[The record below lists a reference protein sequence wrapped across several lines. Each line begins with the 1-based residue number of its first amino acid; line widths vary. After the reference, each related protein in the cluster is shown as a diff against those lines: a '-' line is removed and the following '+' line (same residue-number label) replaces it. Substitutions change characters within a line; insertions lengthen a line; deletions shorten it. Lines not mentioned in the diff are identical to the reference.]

1 MNKQNYEKLNNLAI
15 SFDYIM
21 SMIELAEYM
30 TGEFICGDV
39 IDDQERAKEHIDRI
53 WALLNGM
60 VELSH
65 LRHEEFEQILKSVPI
80 TEEPLE

>member
-1 MNKQNYEKLNNLAI
+1 MNRKDYEKLNNLAI
-15 SFDYIM
+15 SFDYLM

-30 TGEFICGDV
+30 TGELVCSDIM
-39 IDDQERAKEHIDRI
+39 DDEERAKEHIDRL
-53 WALLNGM
+53 WSLLNGM

-65 LRHEEFEQILKSVPI
+65 LRHKEFEQILKSVPI

>member
-1 MNKQNYEKLNNLAI
+1 MNRMNYEKLNNLAI
-15 SFDYIM
+15 SFDYLM

-30 TGEFICGDV
+30 TGKLVCSDIM
-39 IDDQERAKEHIDRI
+39 DDEERAKKHMDRL
-53 WALLNGM
+53 WSLLNGM

-65 LRHEEFEQILKSVPI
+65 LRHEEFEQLLKSVPI